1 MFGRVLLCRNM
12 EVAAKYAKSHGL
24 TCVTLEGDIVDS
36 KGGIQGGY
44 HDERTSRLVYIAQV
58 YAEKAEVEKALAAKE
73 AADKAVLAGACA
85 CDTQCAAVT
94 SASHGATLGVL

>member
-1 MFGRVLLCRNM
+1 MLLCSNL

-44 HDERTSRLVYIAQV
+44 HDERTSRLVSFAQV
-58 YAEKAEVEKALAAKE
+58 YAEKAEVEKAAAAKE

-85 CDTQCAAVT
+85 
-94 SASHGATLGVL
+94 HATELQSDDRCLL